1 MFITSLCRNKASF
14 YIKFCPNFENSNFLD
29 FPILLGFLQESIKLY
44 YYHNHYRIPRPTLS
58 TDPELITI
66 SGKRWLRQFP
76 FSLLPIPPSSSS
88 PSQYMER
95 EESTTPS
102 LRQKYYF
109 SSLDEACKERV
120 RNADPNGG
128 DRCLITNKIHN
139 LNFCHCVP
147 KQTMQ
152 KSDIVCF
159 CNLWSPPIFI
169 PELNPFYSSIA
180 LNGAGT

>member
-1 MFITSLCRNKASF
+1 MNC
-14 YIKFCPNFENSNFLD
+14 SNLVLQQKRFLD
-29 FPILLGFLQESIKLY
+29 FFVIFIVALFSIWLGQEL
-44 YYHNHYRIPRPTLS
+44 PRPTL

-76 FSLLPIPPSSSS
+76 LSLLPIPPSSSS

-109 SSLDEACKERV
+109 LSLDEACKERV